1 MVVGAGGCG
10 CHWDGVGWG
19 EVGTKGGVG
28 WRGHIYIYSVV
39 GCHGHIN
46 IFGCHGHLTY
56 IHIYYIIYIYSQIS
70 QYNGCIGHAFLNSM
84 AGTANHFKMLAQ
96 DGSSSI
102 SGIDRCSQ
110 TPTGRNQPSVDT
122 RLLRAY
128 SL

>member
-1 MVVGAGGCG
+1 MG

-56 IHIYYIIYIYSQIS
+56 IHIYYIIYIYIVRYHST
-70 QYNGCIGHAFLNSM
+70 M
-84 AGTANHFKMLAQ
+84 AVSAMH
-96 DGSSSI
+96 
-102 SGIDRCSQ
+102 
-110 TPTGRNQPSVDT
+110 
-122 RLLRAY
+122 Y
-128 SL
+128 